1 MTKAR
6 EAIRWL
12 NTEPNAPK
20 HFTKAGNEVC
30 RETIRKALEMLDKVE
45 SGTAYYGEWL
55 PIESAPRDGTRI
67 LVWVDKRSHLVYWS
81 DNAPFEFF
89 EVDKGW
95 VLHDCEDGHYS
106 KSLEEDEPTHWM
118 PLPTFKE
125 SEE

>member
-12 NTEPNAPK
+12 NTKPNAPK

-55 PIESAPRDGTRI
+55 PIESAPKETLIFIKAKGCDSGRLIYGVGSFEQDGFYFQDGGE
-67 LVWVDKRSHLVYWS
+67 LS
-81 DNAPFEFF
+81 NAFSVIE
-89 EVDKGW
+89 W
-95 VLHDCEDGHYS
+95 
-106 KSLEEDEPTHWM
+106 T
-118 PLPTFKE
+118 PLSTFKE
-125 SEE
+125 SEEWWI